1 MPIPDIQRILI
12 TLTELFVV
20 VLLFIVGVKLA
31 SKPSNDKSYVKV
43 DLANSFFEINTASA
57 GLILCFL
64 GFILLIVI
72 IGSS

>member
-31 SKPSNDKSYVKV
+31 SKPTEDKSYVKINI
-43 DLANSFFEINTASA
+43 LHGTFEINTASA